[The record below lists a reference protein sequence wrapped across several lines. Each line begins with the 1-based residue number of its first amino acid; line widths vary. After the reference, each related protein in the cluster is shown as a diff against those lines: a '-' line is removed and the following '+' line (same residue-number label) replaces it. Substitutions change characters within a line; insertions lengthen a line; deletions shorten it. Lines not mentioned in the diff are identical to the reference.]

1 MDSHLDFAI
10 ELTRQAGELLLS
22 YYRPGGTRA
31 SLKADRSLVTEADLA
46 ADQMISGAIRERYPQ
61 EALLSEELRQ
71 TLEGD
76 DRCAWVVDPL
86 DGTANFS
93 LGLPMWGVSLAH
105 LVDGYPEEGAI
116 YFPALGELYTAQRG
130 AGAALNSERIQVR
143 PPDPDMPAAFFSC
156 CSRTFRHYEV
166 SIRYRARILGS
177 ACYTLC
183 AVARG
188 LALIGFEAT
197 PKLWDIAGG
206 WLLVEEAGGSVM
218 THDGSQPFP
227 LAAGLDYRGRNYP
240 ILAAATAELAARAK
254 EQIRPR
260 IEREP
265 GS

>member
-1 MDSHLDFAI
+1 MDSHLDFAV
-10 ELTRQAGELLLS
+10 ELIRQAGELLLF
-22 YYRPGGTRA
+22 YYRPSGTRA
-31 SLKADRSLVTEADLA
+31 SLKADRTLVTEADLA
-46 ADQMISGAIRERYPQ
+46 GDQMISRAIREHYPQ

-71 TLEGD
+71 TLEGEG
-76 DRCAWVVDPL
+76 RCAWVVDPL

-93 LGLPMWGVSLAH
+93 LGLPIWGVSLAH
-105 LVDGYPEEGAI
+105 LVDGYPEAAAI
-116 YFPALGELYTAQRG
+116 YFPALGELYTARRG
-130 AGAALNSERIQVR
+130 AGAALNGEPIQVK

-197 PKLWDIAGG
+197 PKMWDIAAG
-206 WLLVEEAGGSVM
+206 WLIVAEAGGAVM
-218 THDGSQPFP
+218 THDGLQPFP

-240 ILAAATAELAARAK
+240 ILAAATEELAARAR
-254 EQIRPR
+254 EQIRPKV
-260 IEREP
+260 EL
-265 GS
+265 GG